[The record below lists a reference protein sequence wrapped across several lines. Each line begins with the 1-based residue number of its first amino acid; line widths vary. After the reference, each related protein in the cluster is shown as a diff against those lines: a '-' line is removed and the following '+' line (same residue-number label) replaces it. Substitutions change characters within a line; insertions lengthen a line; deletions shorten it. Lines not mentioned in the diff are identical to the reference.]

1 MHLTFVNSIS
11 GSSVGRG
18 SIYGLMKAYELDLRF
33 ESSLTEVGREENA
46 RELESEE
53 EKGFSQESSAVVTR
67 ARGV

>member
-1 MHLTFVNSIS
+1 MHLTLVNSIS
-11 GSSVGRG
+11 GSSIGRG
-18 SIYGLMKAYELDLRF
+18 SIYRLMKAYELDLRF

-53 EKGFSQESSAVVTR
+53 EKGFSQEGSAVVTR

>member
-11 GSSVGRG
+11 GSSIGRG
-18 SIYGLMKAYELDLRF
+18 SIYRLMKAYELDLRF

-53 EKGFSQESSAVVTR
+53 EKGFSQEGSAVVTR